1 MSEDKTIENVEEL
14 LKMQLSDQD
23 KLDFISGVVNKT
35 ISMNPGVII
44 TSIGH
49 NHYQANR
56 GDRYEQFLL
65 VDGKKVY
72 HGMNYRLLTHA
83 WIKAYYDKGVH
94 LRREEFDIVN
104 RRLYVYH
111 NSSSTASNIY
121 EFGKVQSAN
130 DPVITWENT
139 LKNFQHWLNK
149 RITKVKT
156 DPPKLG
162 VFRRGVYLQDFGNSR
177 DDYKKHLPWLEK
189 FAEHSG
195 YKLVKNP
202 HVLML

>member
-1 MSEDKTIENVEEL
+1 MSEDKTIKNVEEL

-35 ISMNPGVII
+35 ISMDPGVII
-44 TSIGH
+44 TNIGP
-49 NHYQANR
+49 NHYQAKR
-56 GDRYEQFLL
+56 GDLYEQFLL
-65 VDGKKVY
+65 IDGKKVY

-94 LRREEFDIVN
+94 HRREEFDINN

-111 NSSSTASNIY
+111 NSSSTTTHIY
-121 EFGKVQSAN
+121 EFSKVQSAS
-130 DPVITWENT
+130 DPVVTPDNT
-139 LKNFQHWLNK
+139 LEQFQYWLNK
-149 RITKVKT
+149 RITEVKT
-156 DPPKLG
+156 NHIELG
-162 VFRRGVYLQDFGNSR
+162 VFRRVYLPDFGNSR

-195 YKLVKNP
+195 YKLTGNP
-202 HVLML
+202 HVLLW